1 MDESGD
7 KSVAVPDD
15 AARVYERII
24 NQAHDHWHEFSVIVA
39 SANVALALLLAGRI
53 ITAGRTGNVG
63 FLAVLI
69 AIAAVVAAALA
80 YYSIQ
85 IGALFVFGSLRLV
98 DVILSFGIAA
108 TQLALFIWPTHALN
122 ATGQTGPEV
131 FRNLRHWLLFYAA
144 FVLVGTLAN
153 RNAAASRAR
162 RSFVNDRYERQ
173 QAFDAKF
180 AYVSFSLVL
189 VCWLLSWPW
198 LRGAVF
204 VGVII
209 AIAGTMLG
217 ILSQARIARRLAE
230 QDTATTEGP
239 VLMRR

>member
-7 KSVAVPDD
+7 KGVAAPDD
-15 AARVYERII
+15 AARVHERII

-63 FLAVLI
+63 VLAVLI
-69 AIAAVVAAALA
+69 AIAAVEAAALA

-85 IGALFVFGSLRLV
+85 IGAVFVFGPLRLA
-98 DVILSFGIAA
+98 DVVLSFGIAA

-122 ATGQTGPEV
+122 ATGQSGPEV
-131 FRNLRHWLLFYAA
+131 FRNLRHWLPFYAA

-173 QAFDAKF
+173 QALDAKS
-180 AYVSFSLVL
+180 ACVSFSLVL
-189 VCWLLSWPW
+189 VCWSRRRHVGERRRRHSDLPRVAPSADDISLCVLS
-198 LRGAVF
+198 
-204 VGVII
+204 
-209 AIAGTMLG
+209 
-217 ILSQARIARRLAE
+217 
-230 QDTATTEGP
+230 
-239 VLMRR
+239 